1 MSVHTG
7 IQAAHRTD
15 SHGHCPQN
23 HLTCANQHAEP
34 CTPKRIQ
41 PERTCARGK
50 AYEPLTGGGY
60 HPYRDTGIK
69 ECPSK

>member
-7 IQAAHRTD
+7 IKAARRTD

-23 HLTCANQHAEP
+23 RLTCANQHAEP

-41 PERTCARGK
+41 PGRTCAGAK
-50 AYEPLTGGGY
+50 AEEPLTGGGY
-60 HPYRDTGIK
+60 HPVPGGYRD
-69 ECPSK
+69 